1 MIATA
6 AELGDL
12 LDVQLRR
19 GAAYTADGAGDFVL
33 HLLDRVEQQLCQV
46 AAVRLDAGF
55 PEERLLS
62 ALEQRRT
69 PYVARVRNNAVL
81 DRLAAPFLRRPPGRP
96 PGQPRTWTYELTY
109 QAETWSRSRRVV
121 LVVCERV
128 DELFLHHFWL
138 ITNWT
143 TTQISGQELL
153 AAYRQR
159 GTAEGHLGELMD
171 VLAPTLSSAPRPK
184 QSYRGRPPRTEQT
197 RPCDAFAHNEVIL
210 LLNALAYNLAHT
222 ARCLLETAEG
232 QGWSLRRFRER
243 VLRVA
248 GRVIVHA
255 RYATL
260 VICQTAQPLWR
271 VLCSRLRH
279 LQYPGP

>member
-1 MIATA
+1 
-6 AELGDL
+6 
-12 LDVQLRR
+12 
-19 GAAYTADGAGDFVL
+19 
-33 HLLDRVEQQLCQV
+33 
-46 AAVRLDAGF
+46 LDAGF
-55 PEERLLS
+55 PEEQLLS

-81 DRLAAPFLRRPPGRP
+81 DRLAAPFLHRPPGRP
-96 PGQPRTWTYELTY
+96 PAEPRTWTYDLTY
-109 QAETWSRSRRVV
+109 QAKTWSLPRRVV

-143 TTQISGQELL
+143 TDQLSGQDLL
-153 AAYRQR
+153 AEYRQR

-171 VLAPTLSSAPRPK
+171 VLAPALSSAPRPK
-184 QSYRGRPPRTEQT
+184 QSYRGQLPRTEQVQ
-197 RPCDAFAHNEVIL
+197 PCDAFAHNEVIL

-222 ARCLLETAEG
+222 ARCLLETATNE
-232 QGWSLRRFRER
+232 GWSLRRFRER

-248 GRVIVHA
+248 GRVILHG

-260 VICQTAQPLWR
+260 VICQTARPLWQA
-271 VLCSRLRH
+271 LCARLQH
-279 LQYPGP
+279 LQYAGP